1 MVRYYVAV
9 KFRNLKP
16 GTSILIRRNIILAAT
31 YTQIC
36 CMQHIWVHVRRDF
49 LKPAAGDEAFEAW
62 RQQWIKR
69 FAELFH
75 VNKERRQSHAPDRVL
90 TAQSAAFN
98 TAHCRL
104 QQAVDDMFTIA
115 AAELAA
121 APPDAVQAKP
131 LRSLLNHRTG
141 LTVFVDHPQVPMD
154 NNPAERGLRPAVI
167 KRKISG
173 GSFSA
178 AGAELTAQILSL
190 SRTLELHQI
199 PVRHWLQDYLQHCAE
214 QGGQPPDDLAPWLP
228 WSMRPDRLA
237 ALRQPP

>member
-1 MVRYYVAV
+1 MCDRY
-9 KFRNLKP
+9 
-16 GTSILIRRNIILAAT
+16 AT
-31 YTQIC
+31 YDALARWQDERSKRLRLAFC
-36 CMQHIWVHVRRDF
+36 WVHVRRDF

-121 APPDAVQAKP
+121 CTAGCSAGEAATFATQSSHGAD
-131 LRSLLNHRTG
+131 G
-141 LTVFVDHPQVPMD
+141 LC
-154 NNPAERGLRPAVI
+154 RP
-167 KRKISG
+167 S
-173 GSFSA
+173 
-178 AGAELTAQILSL
+178 AGA
-190 SRTLELHQI
+190 H
-199 PVRHWLQDYLQHCAE
+199 
-214 QGGQPPDDLAPWLP
+214 G
-228 WSMRPDRLA
+228 
-237 ALRQPP
+237 

>member
-1 MVRYYVAV
+1 M
-9 KFRNLKP
+9 
-16 GTSILIRRNIILAAT
+16 
-31 YTQIC
+31 
-36 CMQHIWVHVRRDF
+36 
-49 LKPAAGDEAFEAW
+49 
-62 RQQWIKR
+62 
-69 FAELFH
+69 
-75 VNKERRQSHAPDRVL
+75 
-90 TAQSAAFN
+90 
-98 TAHCRL
+98 
-104 QQAVDDMFTIA
+104 
-115 AAELAA
+115 
-121 APPDAVQAKP
+121 QAKP

-154 NNPAERGLRPAVI
+154 NNFAERGLRPAVI

-173 GSFSA
+173 GSFST

-214 QGGQPPDDLAPWLP
+214 KGGQPPDDLAPWLP

>member
-1 MVRYYVAV
+1 MCDRY
-9 KFRNLKP
+9 
-16 GTSILIRRNIILAAT
+16 AT
-31 YTQIC
+31 YDALARWQDERSKRLRLAFC
-36 CMQHIWVHVRRDF
+36 WVHVRRDF
-49 LKPAAGDEAFEAW
+49 LKPAAGGEAFEAW

-75 VNKERRQSHAPDRVL
+75 LNKERRQSHAPDRVL

-104 QQAVDDMFTIA
+104 QQAVDRVFTIA

-154 NNPAERGLRPAVI
+154 NNPAERGLETRGHQAQDQRWVVQRRRRRVDGANTLTQPY
-167 KRKISG
+167 SG
-173 GSFSA
+173 VAPDPGAALA
-178 AGAELTAQILSL
+178 AG
-190 SRTLELHQI
+190 
-199 PVRHWLQDYLQHCAE
+199 
-214 QGGQPPDDLAPWLP
+214 LP
-228 WSMRPDRLA
+228 A
-237 ALRQPP
+237 ALCRAGRPTAG

>member
-1 MVRYYVAV
+1 MVRSWYRY
-9 KFRNLKP
+9 
-16 GTSILIRRNIILAAT
+16 AT
-31 YTQIC
+31 YDALARWQDARGKRLRLAFC
-36 CMQHIWVHVRRDF
+36 WVHVRRDF

-104 QQAVDDMFTIA
+104 QQAVDDVFTIA
-115 AAELAA
+115 EAELAA
-121 APPDAVQAKP
+121 CPPDAVQAKP
-131 LRSLLNHRTG
+131 LRSLLKHRTG
-141 LTVFVDHPQVPMD
+141 LTVFVDHPQVRMD
-154 NNPAERGLRPAVI
+154 NNFAERGLRPAVI

-173 GSFSA
+173 GSFST

-190 SRTLELHQI
+190 SRTLELHQV

-228 WSMRPDRLA
+228 WAMSPDRLA